1 MVHMSSIYYA
11 IQGSLYISALG
22 GMMFDFTRSSV
33 PSPSPGPLPYSPSM
47 TTLEIEFSHNI
58 EYLGFSAFQ
67 HFADRAEFPNPVA
80 HRCASYRFAGSKS
93 HSTSESLT
101 LKLFN
106 HQKPESGSFFLLSR
120 TRWGHLL

>member
-1 MVHMSSIYYA
+1 MSSIYYA

-67 HFADRAEFPNPVA
+67 HFADRL
-80 HRCASYRFAGSKS
+80 ASFVGSNKS
-93 HSTSESLT
+93 R
-101 LKLFN
+101 
-106 HQKPESGSFFLLSR
+106 LSQATVSR
-120 TRWGHLL
+120 LSNL